1 MTMVPTRT
9 VQDSC
14 GSEIVRGNSFPVI
27 EMVSM
32 VRSLMLR
39 YARAVREL
47 ALLQARLALLEDGAP
62 LATARLASRAAT
74 CQRGCEGC
82 ARRGRH
88 ARATSVTTAPNA
100 QTSCQ
105 PRGHDM
111 LATELAAWLERD
123 FLL

>member
-62 LATARLASRAAT
+62 LRWQLLDWHRAQPHANVDAKDALGAVVT
-74 CQRGCEGC
+74 LV
-82 ARRGRH
+82 RR
-88 ARATSVTTAPNA
+88 V
-100 QTSCQ
+100 
-105 PRGHDM
+105 
-111 LATELAAWLERD
+111 
-123 FLL
+123 